1 MQLIIGRKPV
11 LEAINSGNDIEQV
24 YLLFGQK
31 GDIINAIIVAAKKKG
46 IKLSQ
51 LPYDKF
57 TAVTANANAQG
68 VAARKLTQK
77 YYSVEEIINVSKKS
91 NYPLILILDSIQ
103 DPRNLGAI
111 IRTAECSGADGKLL
125 RDITVHQ

>member
-11 LEAINSGNDIEQV
+11 LEAINSGDEIEQV

-31 GDIINAIIVAAKKKG
+31 GDIINTIIVAAKKKG

-57 TAVTANANAQG
+57 IAVTANANAQG
-68 VAARKLTQK
+68 VAARKSSGK
-77 YYSVEEIINVSKKS
+77 FYSFENIISESKKKQIS
-91 NYPLILILDSIQ
+91 P
-103 DPRNLGAI
+103 
-111 IRTAECSGADGKLL
+111 
-125 RDITVHQ
+125 DINP

>member
-11 LEAINSGNDIEQV
+11 LEAINSADEIEQV

-57 TAVTANANAQG
+57 IAVTAHANAQG
-68 VAARKLTQK
+68 VAARKSSGK
-77 YYSVEEIINVSKKS
+77 FYSIENIIGESKKS
-91 NYPLILILDSIQ
+91 RYPLIFNS
-103 DPRNLGAI
+103 
-111 IRTAECSGADGKLL
+111 
-125 RDITVHQ
+125 